1 MDIVLQVNCNE
12 SMCIVSVL
20 VLIKIFPFIIN
31 HLSASKFTLCMYV
44 LVWPCIIKKMF
55 SWFIPYNVASINTE
69 IVHIF
74 CRSENSLQLFG
85 ALRRLK
91 DWHNAVINFVL
102 SDGCDRS
109 DEAKAVER
117 LLTSS
122 CQMEHLSPGEATAV
136 VWRGKLSII
145 DKTVHYSS

>member
-1 MDIVLQVNCNE
+1 M
-12 SMCIVSVL
+12 
-20 VLIKIFPFIIN
+20 
-31 HLSASKFTLCMYV
+31 
-44 LVWPCIIKKMF
+44 
-55 SWFIPYNVASINTE
+55 NTE

-117 LLTSS
+117 LLNSS